1 MKATC
6 EQLSG
11 RWTDY
16 LEHALPWRERLPAL
30 LHLVRCAD
38 CRRYVRQ
45 LRATAATLRGLEFEP
60 RPDATSL
67 DALTSRY
74 REQLRYTPPQPI
86 PWPARVLAKVD
97 LTLQGWRS
105 VAVSLMLLGVVGAE
119 LGAAELRPGYGA
131 GEPYCMV
138 SQAVVLGAVLA
149 TFAAL
154 VARARVHLA
163 HHTWGVVTL
172 LGIVAGFSLAQGTCE
187 ESVFLTHV
195 LRYHIG
201 GSIALALLAYLT
213 LRWLL
218 AQRAR

>member
-1 MKATC
+1 MKTTC

-16 LEHALPWRERLPAL
+16 LERRLPWSERLRAH
-30 LHLVRCAD
+30 LHVVRCAH

-45 LRATAATLRGLEFEP
+45 LRATAATLRGLEVKP
-60 RPDATSL
+60 RLDATTL
-67 DALTSRY
+67 DALTTRY
-74 REQLRYTPPQPI
+74 REQLRRTPPQPI

-97 LTLQGWRS
+97 LALQGWRS
-105 VAVSLMLLGVVGAE
+105 VAVSLLLLGVVAAE
-119 LGAAELRPGYGA
+119 LGAAQLRPGNGE

-154 VARARVHLA
+154 AARARVRLA
-163 HHTWGVVTL
+163 QRTWGVVTL
-172 LGIVAGFSLAQGTCE
+172 LGTVGGFSLAQGTCG
-187 ESVFLTHV
+187 ESAFLTHV

-213 LRWLL
+213 LQWLL